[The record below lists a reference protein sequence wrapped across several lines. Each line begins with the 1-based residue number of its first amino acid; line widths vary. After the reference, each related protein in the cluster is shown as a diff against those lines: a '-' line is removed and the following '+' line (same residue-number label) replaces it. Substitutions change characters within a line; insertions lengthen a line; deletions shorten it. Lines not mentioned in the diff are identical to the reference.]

1 MRLYL
6 SSFRMGNDPEKFS
19 ELVTG
24 NKRAAVILNA
34 HDYFPEKERHHALKE
49 ELRDLSKI
57 GLSSEEIDLRK
68 YYGDKEGLEQQLM
81 NYDSVWIP
89 GGDSFLLRRAMYD
102 SGFDIIIKNMLNE
115 DKIVYAGYSAG
126 VVVLA
131 PTLRGLEIADDDTKV
146 FSTYKEECI
155 YDGLN
160 VLQYNIVPHFKSQ
173 HGKSESMDK
182 VVEYFKSENMNYK
195 TLMDGQALIINGD
208 NEQMIL

>member
-1 MRLYL
+1 
-6 SSFRMGNDPEKFS
+6 MGNEPDKFS
-19 ELVTG
+19 SLVMG
-24 NKRAAVILNA
+24 EKKAAVILNA
-34 HDYFPEKERHHALKE
+34 HDYFSEKERHHALKE
-49 ELRDLSKI
+49 EFRDLAKI
-57 GLSSEEIDLRK
+57 GFTSEEIDLRN

-102 SGFDIIIKNMLNE
+102 SGFDVIIKNMLNE

-155 YDGLN
+155 YEGLN
-160 VLQYNIVPHFKSQ
+160 VLQYNIIPHYKSQ
-173 HGKSESMDK
+173 HGKSESMDR
-182 VVEYFKSENMNYK
+182 VVEYFKTENIHYK
-195 TLMDGQALIINGD
+195 TLMDGQALVINGD
-208 NEQMIL
+208 NEEMIL